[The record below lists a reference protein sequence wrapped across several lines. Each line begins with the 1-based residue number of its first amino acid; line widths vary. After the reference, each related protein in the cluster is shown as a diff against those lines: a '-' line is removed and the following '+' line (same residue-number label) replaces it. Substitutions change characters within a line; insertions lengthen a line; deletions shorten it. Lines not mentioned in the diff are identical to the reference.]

1 MKLFEHSGIR
11 AEERIIEAAAQL
23 EDVALLRGM
32 RHLLGKKQK
41 TDHISPP
48 LVPLLSYYREE
59 KSGWINRAHVFQG

>member
-32 RHLLGKKQK
+32 RHLLGEKNRSHL
-41 TDHISPP
+41 TTLSAP
-48 LVPLLSYYREE
+48 LKLL
-59 KSGWINRAHVFQG
+59 